1 MAGLF
6 RGETS
11 MKPIA
16 IFQHFADDDAGHFLD
31 FARRAALPLRVFR
44 GDQGET
50 LPASIRPFS
59 ALVSLGGPMSVNDRL
74 DFIEHE
80 AHLID
85 EALAQDIPVL
95 GHCLGSQLLARAL
108 GAEIRANQPAR
119 VEIGW
124 HRVEPLGGEL
134 ADWSAPFAE
143 GEVFQWHNEN
153 FTPPRD
159 AQLFLGNANCP
170 NQAFL
175 YGPHLGMQFH
185 IEITAKKILDWCRI
199 SADPLTWGHLP
210 SVQSAA
216 HMQDELAARVACSNR
231 MADAVYQRWSQALYR

>member
-1 MAGLF
+1 
-6 RGETS
+6 

-31 FARRAALPLRVFR
+31 FSLRNALPVQIFR
-44 GDQGET
+44 GYLGET
-50 LPASIRPFS
+50 LPASIQPFS

-80 AHLID
+80 ARLID
-85 EALAQDIPVL
+85 EAVQQDIPVL

-108 GAEIRANQPAR
+108 GAEVRANQPAPM
-119 VEIGW
+119 EIGW
-124 HRVEPLGGEL
+124 HRVEPLGGEM
-134 ADWSAPFAE
+134 ASWSAPFAE

-153 FTPPRD
+153 FTPPKG
-159 AQLFLGNANCP
+159 AQLFLGNAHCP

-185 IEITAKKILDWCRI
+185 IEITAAKILTWCRV
-199 SADPLTWGHLP
+199 SNDPQTWGHLP
-210 SVQSAA
+210 SVQSPAL
-216 HMQDELAARVACSNR
+216 MQDKLEARVACSNR
-231 MADAVYQRWSQALYR
+231 MADAIYRRWSRALYR